1 MVSQLTPGRNFY
13 SRPRRK
19 PAMHNS
25 QFFCSKQIVFI
36 FCWIR
41 SGFCCFSI
49 RSAQIPGFPRVGHFL
64 RHPVQLLFDW
74 NKLPLCTYLIELC
87 AYIWRKCMNDLLGTR
102 RCPGFQSMGIFWDTL
117 YHCQKW
123 DCLQIY
129 YVIDV
134 VDTDSL
140 GAKKL
145 AFVAFYT
152 PLILS
157 KPGQ

>member
-1 MVSQLTPGRNFY
+1 MVWILFFLNTKCPN
-13 SRPRRK
+13 SRVPK
-19 PAMHNS
+19 S
-25 QFFCSKQIVFI
+25 
-36 FCWIR
+36 
-41 SGFCCFSI
+41 
-49 RSAQIPGFPRVGHFL
+49 
-64 RHPVQLLFDW
+64 
-74 NKLPLCTYLIELC
+74 
-87 AYIWRKCMNDLLGTR
+87 
-102 RCPGFQSMGIFWDTL
+102 GFQSMGIFWDTL